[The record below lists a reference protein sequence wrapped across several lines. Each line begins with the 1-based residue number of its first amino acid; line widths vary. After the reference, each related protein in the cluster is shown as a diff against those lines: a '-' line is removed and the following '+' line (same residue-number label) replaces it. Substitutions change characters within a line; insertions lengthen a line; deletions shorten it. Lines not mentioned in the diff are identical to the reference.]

1 MKVSLVGIGMDGAKT
16 LTKEA
21 QDCIASADLL
31 IGAKRM
37 LAPFSH
43 LKKATFVCWKA
54 EEISAYLQSNPVER
68 AVVLL
73 SGDTGFYSGAAKL
86 CDALANYQPD
96 ILCGIASPVYFC
108 SKIQK
113 PWQEMHFVS
122 CHGTDSAIVR
132 PVCRHRYCFFLLGGS
147 ITPKEI
153 CQRLCEYHLGNLPVW
168 IGTDL
173 AYDTEQ
179 LYAGIA
185 SEYTALETAPL
196 AVMVVE
202 NPCAET
208 HIPVGIPDDRWIR
221 GKVPMTKREI
231 RCNVISMLEVT
242 QNAVCWDVGCGTGSV
257 SVEMAL
263 QCFNG
268 HVYAIDQKEDA
279 VALTKE
285 NQVQF
290 GCDHI
295 TTILGT
301 APESLLELPAPTH
314 VFIGGSCG
322 AMEQILEVV
331 FSKNPN
337 ATVVISAIALETLQ
351 QGMTTLQKHG
361 ISPEIIQLA
370 VTRTKTIG
378 SHTMLSAE
386 NPIFLL
392 KGVQA

>member
-1 MKVSLVGIGMDGAKT
+1 
-16 LTKEA
+16 
-21 QDCIASADLL
+21 
-31 IGAKRM
+31 
-37 LAPFSH
+37 
-43 LKKATFVCWKA
+43 
-54 EEISAYLQSNPVER
+54 
-68 AVVLL
+68 
-73 SGDTGFYSGAAKL
+73 
-86 CDALANYQPD
+86 
-96 ILCGIASPVYFC
+96 
-108 SKIQK
+108 
-113 PWQEMHFVS
+113 
-122 CHGTDSAIVR
+122 
-132 PVCRHRYCFFLLGGS
+132 
-147 ITPKEI
+147 
-153 CQRLCEYHLGNLPVW
+153 
-168 IGTDL
+168 
-173 AYDTEQ
+173 
-179 LYAGIA
+179 
-185 SEYTALETAPL
+185 
-196 AVMVVE
+196 
-202 NPCAET
+202 
-208 HIPVGIPDDRWIR
+208 
-221 GKVPMTKREI
+221 MTKREI
-231 RCNVISMLEVT
+231 RCNAISMLEVT

-351 QGMTTLQKHG
+351 QGMTALQKHG

-378 SHTMLSAE
+378 SHTILSAE